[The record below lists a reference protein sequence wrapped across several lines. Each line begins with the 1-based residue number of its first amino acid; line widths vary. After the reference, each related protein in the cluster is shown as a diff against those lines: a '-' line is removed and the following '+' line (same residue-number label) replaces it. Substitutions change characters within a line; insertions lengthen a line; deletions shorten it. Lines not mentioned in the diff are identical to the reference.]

1 MMCFDVKPL
10 QAESELRRIQSC
22 SKNAATFLSG
32 FISTLQPYL
41 SAQKFLELSNVA
53 IYENPTPSKG
63 HLMQKGDIAKH
74 KHDSKSSIPKI
85 INGDQLNSRSSNSS
99 TNRIFFFR
107 CKAIIDRTNTKTSTL
122 AIIHDNTTN

>member
-1 MMCFDVKPL
+1 MCFDVKPL
-10 QAESELRRIQSC
+10 QAESELRRMQSC

-63 HLMQKGDIAKH
+63 HLTQKGDIV

-85 INGDQLNSRSSNSS
+85 INGEQLNSRSSNSS

-122 AIIHDNTTN
+122 AIIYDNTTN